1 MSVYDGAQQ
10 VTTAGV
16 PEALND
22 DEGGGREMCRTV
34 LITALIGNAG
44 TIWVGGATV
53 AVGRGTPLNSG
64 DTMTFPPHEMNIHD
78 LAGIFLDA
86 SIDAQ
91 GVSYTFVRR

>member
-10 VTTAGV
+10 VVTAGV
-16 PEALND
+16 PVALND

-44 TIWVGGATV
+44 TVWIGGATV
-53 AVGRGTPLNSG
+53 AVGRGTPLQSG

-78 LAGIFLDA
+78 LQHIMLDA